1 MSRRA
6 VPSLKKT
13 PIMRISTPDIPKRF
27 WPLALVFAV
36 LVLLMPRTA
45 KFAYDY
51 KKGSPWPY
59 ENLVSQFDFPILKT
73 EEQLMEER
81 EGAGVS
87 VVPYYRFSE
96 ETAGQVVKSVQGLDL
111 GKWGSIRQSLVSRL
125 GDIYAK
131 GVLSDAK
138 VKWDRSYAELS
149 DEVLYVQRN
158 KRATKYPRSEVYALS
173 DAETQLVAQLAKS
186 YPEVNL
192 DSLFR
197 RSGVY
202 DCMVPNLVFDKS
214 MTEQSHESSAAYI
227 SPTAGYVRAEQKI
240 VSRGEIVT
248 PEIAQMLDSYK
259 EEYNKVF
266 GYDGPRIL
274 LWLGNILLALVLVVI
289 LYFCIY
295 FTNRQIFAEWSRYLY
310 LLTVFTLTAA
320 LSFVLERWAPNFI
333 YLVPFPVF
341 ALYLL
346 AFFRTRVVM
355 PVYIVSLLPML
366 IFSSGGT
373 ELFVMYV
380 TAGVV
385 AMETFKIFS
394 RNWLQFVNALIIFG
408 VEVVVFA
415 GFRLVDAGS
424 SPVVF
429 NVVQIFVGA
438 MMTVAAYPLIYLFE
452 RLFNLVSTTRLQELS
467 DTNSPLLQELST
479 KAPGTFQHCLQ
490 VMHMADA
497 VGRAVD
503 ANVPLLRVGALYHDL
518 GKMQKPLCFVENE
531 SATPGAVRY
540 HEGKAPRDSA
550 RDIIRHV
557 EDGVA
562 IAREHRLPGVVQ
574 DFIRTHHGTTTA
586 AFFLNKYLNEGGDPA
601 EQAAFA
607 YPGPKPT
614 TKEQVIL
621 MLCDSIE
628 AASRTLKEYTP
639 EAIDKFVEGIVSGK
653 ERAGQM
659 EDADITIHELNVVK
673 TVLKTHLQ
681 QMHHGRVEYP
691 KQRLRGR

>member
-1 MSRRA
+1 
-6 VPSLKKT
+6 
-13 PIMRISTPDIPKRF
+13 
-27 WPLALVFAV
+27 
-36 LVLLMPRTA
+36 MPRTA

-59 ENLVSQFDFPILKT
+59 EDLISLFDFPILKT
-73 EEQLMEER
+73 EEQLLEER
-81 EGAGVS
+81 ESAGVT

-96 ETAGQVVKSVQGLDL
+96 ETAAQVVKSVQGLEL
-111 GKWGSIRQSLVSRL
+111 GKFGSIRQSLVSRL

-138 VKWDRSYAELS
+138 VKWDRSAELS
-149 DEVLYVQRN
+149 DDVLYIQRN
-158 KRATKYPRSEVYALS
+158 KRATKYPRSEVYQLS
-173 DAETQLVAQLAKS
+173 DAQTKLVAQLAGN
-186 YPEVNL
+186 YPGVNL

-202 DCMVPNLVFDKS
+202 DCMVPNLVFDKA
-214 MTEQSHESSAAYI
+214 MTELSHAYSSDYI
-227 SPTAGYVRAEQKI
+227 SPTSGYVHADQKI
-240 VSRGEIVT
+240 VSKGEIVT

-274 LWLGNILLALVLVVI
+274 LWLGNILLALVLVVV

-295 FTNRQIFAEWSRYLY
+295 FTNRQIFDEWSRYLY

-320 LSFVLERWAPNFI
+320 LSFILERWAPNFI

-366 IFSSGGT
+366 IFSAGGT

-380 TAGVV
+380 TAGIV
-385 AMETFKIFS
+385 AIETFKTFS

-408 VEVVVFA
+408 VELVVFT
-415 GFRLVDAGS
+415 GFRLIDAGS

-429 NVVQIFVGA
+429 NVVQIFVGS

-518 GKMQKPLCFVENE
+518 GKMRNPLCFVENE
-531 SATPGAVRY
+531 SSTPGAVRY
-540 HEGKAPRDSA
+540 HEGKAPMDSA

-562 IAREHRLPGVVQ
+562 IARENHIPEIVQ
-574 DFIRTHHGTTTA
+574 DFIRTHHGTTVT
-586 AFFLNKYLNEGGDPA
+586 AFFLNKYLAEGGDPS
-601 EQAAFA
+601 EQDAFA

-628 AASRTLKEYTP
+628 AASRTLKEFTP
-639 EAIDKFVEGIVSGK
+639 EAVDKFVEGIVSGK

-673 TVLKTHLQ
+673 SVMKSHLQ

-691 KQRLRGR
+691 KQRIRPR

>member
-1 MSRRA
+1 MSRRV

-274 LWLGNILLALVLVVI
+274 LW
-289 LYFCIY
+289 
-295 FTNRQIFAEWSRYLY
+295 
-310 LLTVFTLTAA
+310 
-320 LSFVLERWAPNFI
+320 PNFI

-490 VMHMADA
+490 VLWRMNPRPPVRSVIM
-497 VGRAVD
+497 R
-503 ANVPLLRVGALYHDL
+503 
-518 GKMQKPLCFVENE
+518 GKRPGTAP
-531 SATPGAVRY
+531 ATSSV
-540 HEGKAPRDSA
+540 
-550 RDIIRHV
+550 
-557 EDGVA
+557 
-562 IAREHRLPGVVQ
+562 
-574 DFIRTHHGTTTA
+574 
-586 AFFLNKYLNEGGDPA
+586 
-601 EQAAFA
+601 
-607 YPGPKPT
+607 
-614 TKEQVIL
+614 
-621 MLCDSIE
+621 M
-628 AASRTLKEYTP
+628 
-639 EAIDKFVEGIVSGK
+639 
-653 ERAGQM
+653 
-659 EDADITIHELNVVK
+659 
-673 TVLKTHLQ
+673 
-681 QMHHGRVEYP
+681 
-691 KQRLRGR
+691 